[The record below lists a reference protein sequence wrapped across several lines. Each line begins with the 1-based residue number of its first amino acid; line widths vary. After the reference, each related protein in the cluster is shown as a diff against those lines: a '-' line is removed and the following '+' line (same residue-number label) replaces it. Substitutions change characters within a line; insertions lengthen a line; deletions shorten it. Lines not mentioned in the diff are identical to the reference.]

1 MDIVSL
7 LITILVVGLVVWL
20 LLYLIN
26 LIPLPEP
33 FGQVARVIVIA
44 IAVIWLIK
52 VLLAASG
59 VHLVL

>member
-20 LLYLIN
+20 LLYLID
-26 LIPLPEP
+26 LIPLPAP

-44 IAVIWLIK
+44 IAVILLIK
-52 VLLAASG
+52 VLLSASG
-59 VHLVL
+59 VHLAL